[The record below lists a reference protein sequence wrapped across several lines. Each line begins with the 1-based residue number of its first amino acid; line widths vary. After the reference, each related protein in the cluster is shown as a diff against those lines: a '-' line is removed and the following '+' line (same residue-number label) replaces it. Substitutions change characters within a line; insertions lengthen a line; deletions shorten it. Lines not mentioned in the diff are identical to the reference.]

1 MTFGSV
7 VMEIK
12 CQCFGLQFSSIFF
25 SVSFLFKRV
34 LRFSLFLS
42 NGVPCFPP
50 FMDIVGV
57 ISQYFFRLFWIVSME
72 MLSILV
78 TILL

>member
-1 MTFGSV
+1 MLMFWTAVF
-7 VMEIK
+7 K
-12 CQCFGLQFSSIFF
+12 HLFFCFL
-25 SVSFLFKRV
+25 LFKWV
-34 LRFSLFLS
+34 LRFSMFLS
-42 NGVPCFPP
+42 NGVSCFPL

-78 TILL
+78 TILF